1 MADAPSAARQFR
13 PFTVAQTVLD
23 NLVQYASFV
32 SMARPKEFERDAAL
46 DGAIEI
52 FCDHGF
58 DGTST
63 DALLDRMGISRQSL
77 YDTFGDKRRLYL
89 EALGRYVQDN
99 VARQIAVLNAPSS
112 PLKGVEAVLLTMA
125 SKAAI
130 AGAPGCMGIGA
141 TCEFGQSDAEV
152 SAMIGAGGKRLLSA
166 LERRLTEAKAK
177 GEVGKDVDARA
188 AAQFV
193 NATVTGMKVA
203 ARGGATADTLRNISR
218 MALRSLR

>member
-1 MADAPSAARQFR
+1 MLA
-13 PFTVAQTVLD
+13 
-23 NLVQYASFV
+23 LVIV
-32 SMARPKEFERDAAL
+32 ARPKEFERDAAL
-46 DGAIEI
+46 DSAIAI

-58 DGTST
+58 EGTST
-63 DALLDRMGISRQSL
+63 DALLDKMGISRQSL

-89 EALGRYVQDN
+89 EALGRYIEDS
-99 VARQIAVLNAPSS
+99 VASQIATLNAQSS
-112 PLKGVEAVLLTMA
+112 PLKGVEAVLLAMA
-125 SKAAI
+125 SRAAI

-152 SAMIGAGGKRLLSA
+152 SAMIGTGGKRLLSA

-177 GEVGKDVDARA
+177 GEIGKDVDARA

-193 NATVTGMKVA
+193 KATMTGMKVA
-203 ARGGATADTLRNISR
+203 ARGGATSETLRNISR

>member
-1 MADAPSAARQFR
+1 MDIAWLI
-13 PFTVAQTVLD
+13 TVLD
-23 NLVQYASFV
+23 NSVQYAIFV
-32 SMARPKEFERDAAL
+32 AMARPKEFERDTAL
-46 DGAIEI
+46 DDAIAI

-89 EALGRYVQDN
+89 EALQRYVDDS
-99 VARQIAVLNAPSS
+99 VGGQIAALNAPPS
-112 PLKGVEAVLLTMA
+112 PLRGVEAVLVAMA
-125 SKAAI
+125 SKATT

-141 TCEFGQSDAEV
+141 ICEFGQSDAEV
-152 SAMIGAGGKRLLSA
+152 SALIGASGTRLLSA
-166 LERRLTEAKAK
+166 LKRRLAEAKTK
-177 GEVGKDVDARA
+177 REIGKDVDPRA

-193 NATVTGMKVA
+193 KATLAGMKVA
-203 ARGGATADTLRNISR
+203 ARGGATADTLRNIAR

>member
-1 MADAPSAARQFR
+1 
-13 PFTVAQTVLD
+13 
-23 NLVQYASFV
+23 
-32 SMARPKEFERDAAL
+32 MARPKEFERDAAL
-46 DGAIEI
+46 DSAIAI

-63 DALLDRMGISRQSL
+63 DALLDKMGISRQSL

-89 EALGRYVQDN
+89 EALERYIEDN
-99 VARQIAVLNAPSS
+99 LASQIAALNAPPS
-112 PLKGVEAVLLTMA
+112 PLKGVEAVLLAMA
-125 SKAAI
+125 SRAAI

-152 SAMIGAGGKRLLSA
+152 STIIGTGGKRLLSA

-177 GEVGKDVDARA
+177 GEIGKDVDARA

-193 NATVTGMKVA
+193 NATLTGMKVA
-203 ARGGATADTLRNISR
+203 ARGGATLETLRNISR